1 MFQTAVGRVHSIIE
15 SPPRTLDMWVFLDAG
30 GKAGNQRVWG
40 GLAAIGETELSWIAK
55 ALNDIGEDNNNG
67 ATELKGRELGTEVIK
82 AAGRRI
88 LEEDRR
94 IIFWANWLLDWEDQK
109 SKEFSKRLGDALAF
123 LKPNPYHLEQRT
135 IETWQ
140 NDIASYFEELKPVNQ
155 HKLLSIIIHIQWLIS
170 EIKSTQ
176 LGGQLKSASLTID
189 NENFP
194 NEAQCGSL
202 VKFFFAAGLQSAGMD
217 CSLTGTA
224 FREESCEGSVSVN
237 VAGKSEKDAGIR
249 YVDILL
255 QAVLRKV
262 MPIGQVV

>member
-1 MFQTAVGRVHSIIE
+1 MFQTAIGRVQSIIE
-15 SPPRTLDMWVFLDAG
+15 CPQRSLDMCVFLDAG

-40 GLAAIGETELSWIAK
+40 GLAAIGESELSWIAEV
-55 ALNDIGEDNNNG
+55 LNDIGEDSNCN
-67 ATELKGRELGTEVIK
+67 AELKGRELETEVIK

-94 IIFWANWLLDWEDQK
+94 IIFWANWLLDWKEHK
-109 SKEFSKRLGDALAF
+109 SKEFSERLGNALNS
-123 LKPNPYHLEQRT
+123 LEPNPYHLEQCS

-140 NDIASYFEELKPVNQ
+140 DDMANYFGELKPINK
-155 HKLLSIIIHIQWLIS
+155 HKLMSIIIHIQWLIT
-170 EIKSTQ
+170 EIKRTQ
-176 LGGQLKSASLTID
+176 LGGQLKSVRLVID

-194 NEAQCGSL
+194 NEAQCAGV
-202 VKFFFAAGLQSAGMD
+202 VKSFFAAGLQSAGMD

-224 FREESCEGSVSVN
+224 FREKSYEGPVSVN
-237 VAGKSEKDAGIR
+237 VSGKSEKDAGIR

-262 MPIGQVV
+262 MPIGHTV